1 MSTGLSPVLFLL
13 LPLVLPG
20 RPRLLRGSIHAYAE
34 DKLAIQDK
42 GRDTQVATAVL
53 LHVPHLFM

>member
-1 MSTGLSPVLFLL
+1 MLL
-13 LPLVLPG
+13 NFDLN
-20 RPRLLRGSIHAYAE
+20 RRTRLLRGSIYAYTE

-42 GRDTQVATAVL
+42 GKDTQVATAVL